1 MVDQI
6 TISIYAIPLSL
17 RNCFVNGEVDIYR
30 YCIFKRRKRGKINN
44 SLVLDSIV
52 KKTRKRTNIKMDFKA
67 IKDCT
72 PRSLKRHKLLHR
84 DDNGD
89 LKEHATSLTLWCL
102 LHVNQ
107 EPRNNRQRELFMSR
121 FRMHHR
127 ILLELYHDL
136 SNHEM
141 FKIWKSHDATNRK

>member
-84 DDNGD
+84 DNNGD
-89 LKEHATSLTLWCL
+89 LKEHTTSQTLWHL
-102 LHVNQ
+102 LYVNQ
-107 EPRNNRQRELFMSR
+107 EPRNTRQRELFRSQ
-121 FRMHHR
+121 FRMPHS
-127 ILLELYHDL
+127 IFLNLSHDL
-136 SNHEM
+136 SNNEI
-141 FKIWKSHDATNRK
+141 FERWTLHDAANYK